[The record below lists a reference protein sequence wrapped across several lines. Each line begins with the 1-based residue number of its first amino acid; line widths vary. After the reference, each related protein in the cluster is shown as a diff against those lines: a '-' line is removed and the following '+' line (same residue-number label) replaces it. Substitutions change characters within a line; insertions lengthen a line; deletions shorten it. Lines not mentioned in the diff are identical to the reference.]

1 MRVAVQGSFDSLD
14 LSLCER
20 PSFAQDDRVKRLQK
34 EKPAA
39 LRTTAKRKLTDL
51 LQLTTTYG
59 KRKQV
64 SVRR

>member
-1 MRVAVQGSFDSLD
+1 MRVAVLGPSTSLD

-39 LRTTAKRKLTDL
+39 LRTTAKRKLTENL
-51 LQLTTTYG
+51 LQLRMT
-59 KRKQV
+59 
-64 SVRR
+64 

>member
-1 MRVAVQGSFDSLD
+1 MAESN
-14 LSLCER
+14 
-20 PSFAQDDRVKRLQK
+20 K

-64 SVRR
+64 AVRR

>member
-1 MRVAVQGSFDSLD
+1 MTVAVQGPSTSLD

-39 LRTTAKRKLTDL
+39 LRTTAKRKLTENL
-51 LQLTTTYG
+51 LQLRMT
-59 KRKQV
+59 
-64 SVRR
+64 

>member
-1 MRVAVQGSFDSLD
+1 VLGSFD
-14 LSLCER
+14 
-20 PSFAQDDRVKRLQK
+20 FAQDDRIKRLQK

-64 SVRR
+64 AVRR